1 MSSNLDKD
9 YKLML
14 IKMLDKHL
22 RTMDKHSKRFHKELK
37 NKKYHPTELKNK
49 ITEIKYNLEGTN
61 GKLDDAEGG
70 ITLIPKLDIDNTH
83 KKLQK

>member
-37 NKKYHPTELKNK
+37 N
-49 ITEIKYNLEGTN
+49 ITK
-61 GKLDDAEGG
+61 
-70 ITLIPKLDIDNTH
+70 
-83 KKLQK
+83 QS